1 MILKLAGGLIQR
13 CKIGQNLDKDT
24 QLSDLKVAI
33 EILNS
38 RIDRLEKEK
47 KHNDKKISSEL
58 SAFYD
63 VRFQLIHEYQSINRL
78 SLLFRTDGWIFIGYG
93 SELIELC

>member
-47 KHNDKKISSEL
+47 
-58 SAFYD
+58 
-63 VRFQLIHEYQSINRL
+63 SIITKRL
-78 SLLFRTDGWIFIGYG
+78 AQNY
-93 SELIELC
+93 

>member
-47 KHNDKKISSEL
+47 SIIKK
-58 SAFYD
+58 
-63 VRFQLIHEYQSINRL
+63 RL
-78 SLLFRTDGWIFIGYG
+78 AQNYRHSMMLNF
-93 SELIELC
+93 S

>member
-13 CKIGQNLDKDT
+13 CKIGQKLDKDT

-47 KHNDKKISSEL
+47 KHNKKEISSEL

-63 VRFQLIHEYQSINRL
+63 VRFQLVHEYQSIYRL
-78 SLLFRTDGWIFIGYG
+78 SLLFRTNG
-93 SELIELC
+93 

>member
-47 KHNDKKISSEL
+47 NIITK
-58 SAFYD
+58 
-63 VRFQLIHEYQSINRL
+63 RL
-78 SLLFRTDGWIFIGYG
+78 AQNYLHSMMLDF
-93 SELIELC
+93 S

>member
-47 KHNDKKISSEL
+47 
-58 SAFYD
+58 
-63 VRFQLIHEYQSINRL
+63 SIITKRL
-78 SLLFRTDGWIFIGYG
+78 AQNYRRSMMLNF
-93 SELIELC
+93 S

>member
-47 KHNDKKISSEL
+47 KQ
-58 SAFYD
+58 F
-63 VRFQLIHEYQSINRL
+63 
-78 SLLFRTDGWIFIGYG
+78 T
-93 SELIELC
+93 

>member
-13 CKIGQNLDKDT
+13 YKIGQNLDKDI
-24 QLSDLKVAI
+24 QLSDLKIAI

-38 RIDRLEKEK
+38 RIDKLEKEK
-47 KHNDKKISSEL
+47 KHNNKEISSEL

-63 VRFQLIHEYQSINRL
+63 VKFQLVHEYQLIHRL
-78 SLLFRTDGWIFIGYG
+78 SLLFRTDG
-93 SELIELC
+93 

>member
-13 CKIGQNLDKDT
+13 CKIGQKLDEDT

-47 KHNDKKISSEL
+47 KHNNKEISSEL

-63 VRFQLIHEYQSINRL
+63 VRFQLVHEYQSIYRL
-78 SLLFRTDGWIFIGYG
+78 SLLFRTDG
-93 SELIELC
+93 

>member
-47 KHNDKKISSEL
+47 SIIKKRL
-58 SAFYD
+58 A
-63 VRFQLIHEYQSINRL
+63 QSYRHSMMLNF
-78 SLLFRTDGWIFIGYG
+78 S
-93 SELIELC
+93 